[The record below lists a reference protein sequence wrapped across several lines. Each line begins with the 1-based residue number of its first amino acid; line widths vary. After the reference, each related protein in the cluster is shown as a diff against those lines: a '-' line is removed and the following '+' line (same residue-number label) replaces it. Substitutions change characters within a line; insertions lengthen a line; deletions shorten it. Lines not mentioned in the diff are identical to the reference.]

1 MTGERCVRSVE
12 ARAFSRLSGKDP
24 MTGKIIGCA
33 IEVHRTLGPGLLEGA
48 YEACLALELQRA
60 GLMVERQ
67 VSIPINYKGEE
78 IGCGYRADLIV
89 EGAVLVELKSVDQFL
104 PIHDAQVLTY
114 LKLRSLCVGLLINFN
129 AYQLR
134 NGIRRL
140 VL

>member
-1 MTGERCVRSVE
+1 MTC
-12 ARAFSRLSGKDP
+12 
-24 MTGKIIGCA
+24 KIIGCA

-104 PIHDAQVLTY
+104 PIHDAQLLTY
-114 LKLRSLCVGLLINFN
+114 LKLRSLRVGLLINFN